1 MTNDYYL
8 VFQERSGNHGKTF
21 KEVVQKQA
29 QHDFK
34 YFLQSSPNSI
44 QVNINSKDGRKFLI
58 DEEPNE
64 IVNAVFSIWGD
75 KPTIVFS

>member
-34 YFLQSSPNSI
+34 YFLQSSPNTI
-44 QVNINSKDGRKFLI
+44 KVNINSKDGNSTRVATIFSKENETLSFL
-58 DEEPNE
+58 
-64 IVNAVFSIWGD
+64 A
-75 KPTIVFS
+75 